1 MSTSNEFLMDVENF
15 AKNELLEYMVLACGN
30 KEIPM
35 FISKAILIAI
45 EDAKLFG
52 E

>member
-1 MSTSNEFLMDVENF
+1 MNASQEFLTDVENF
-15 AKNELLEYMVLACGN
+15 AKNELLEYMVLTC
-30 KEIPM
+30 KDKDISM

-45 EDAKLFG
+45 ENAKLSG